1 MLRFENMTVR
11 RSWSLVLA
19 AFAILILGASLLGL
33 YSNYISR
40 DAFGTLNR
48 LNVEQAQA
56 LNRAYIDVLRA
67 RVEMDRAAELLR
79 TPAFE
84 RPGPVIERAEALLGS
99 AEAAF
104 RRFQAVPPAP
114 GQQEAIEALSQR
126 YQSLV
131 DNNLGL
137 QLMLLQDGDH
147 AGYRSGQSRVTE
159 SSQAFMTVADDFF
172 AASVGEGQALAAQ
185 FRRLADWLGASL
197 LATLATAALLVA
209 LVLWGVTRNVIR
221 PLREVMGHFRRIA
234 EGDLSAPIEARG
246 RNEIGQLFAEL
257 ATMQASLTETVGY
270 LRQGSEGVHGA
281 SRSMAEDNASL
292 AAQTQQQ
299 AATLAQTADH
309 LAHLTRAVEGNVNT
323 ADEVGRSAQGA
334 TRRAREGETVITRF
348 ADTME
353 AIQSHS
359 EEIASMIALIESIA
373 FQTNILALNAS
384 VEAAR
389 AGDQG
394 RGFAV
399 VAKEVSELAS
409 RSDHAAKE
417 IRGRIEASRQSVAAG
432 GELSREAVEHTREI
446 ILAIERV
453 EALMSRINEAS
464 QAQRGGI
471 DEVNGA
477 MAQMQA
483 ATRDSARL
491 VEWAAGDAQ
500 RLEVEAQ
507 RMAAFA
513 RGFHL
518 DADPVEDEAPDWAAL
533 AEGAEPPAEETAAR
547 LPAIA

>member
-11 RSWSLVLA
+11 VSWSLVLA

-33 YSNYISR
+33 FSNQTGR
-40 DAFGTLNR
+40 EAFGTLNR

-67 RVEMDRAAELLR
+67 RIEMDRAAELLR

-84 RPGPVIERAEALLGS
+84 RPGPAIERAEALLGS

-104 RRFQAVPPAP
+104 ERFRAVPPAAS
-114 GQQEAIEALSQR
+114 QQAAIEALSQR

-131 DNNLGL
+131 DNNLSL

-147 AGYRSGQSRVTE
+147 GGYRSGQSRVTE
-159 SSQAFMTVADDFF
+159 SSQAFMAEADDFF
-172 AASVGEGQALAAQ
+172 AASVGEGRALAAQ
-185 FRRLADWLGASL
+185 FRRLADWLGVSL
-197 LATLATAALLVA
+197 LATLAAAALLIG

-221 PLREVMGHFRRIA
+221 PLREVVGHFRRIA

-257 ATMQASLTETVGY
+257 ATMQASLTETVIH
-270 LRQGSEGVHGA
+270 LRRGSEGVHEA
-281 SRSMAEDNASL
+281 SRRMAEDNAAL

-299 AATLAQTADH
+299 GAAQAQTADH
-309 LAHLTRAVEGNVNT
+309 LAQLTHAVAGNVTT
-323 ADEVGRSAQGA
+323 ADEVGRSAEGA
-334 TRRAREGETVITRF
+334 TRRAREGEAVITRF

-353 AIQSHS
+353 TIQSHA
-359 EEIASMIALIESIA
+359 EEIAGMVALIESIA

-399 VAKEVSELAS
+399 VAKEVRELAS

-453 EALMSRINEAS
+453 NALMARIHDASREQ
-464 QAQRGGI
+464 QAGI

-491 VEWAAGDAQ
+491 VERAADGAQ
-500 RLEVEAQ
+500 RLEGEAEGMQ
-507 RMAAFA
+507 AYA
-513 RGFHL
+513 RGFRL
-518 DADPVEDEAPDWAAL
+518 DADPVGDDAAPDWEAL
-533 AEGAEPPAEETAAR
+533 AVTQDEATR
-547 LPAIA
+547 LPALAH

>member
-11 RSWSLVLA
+11 VSWSLVLA

-33 YSNYISR
+33 FSNQTSR
-40 DAFGTLNR
+40 EAFGTLNR

-67 RVEMDRAAELLR
+67 RIEMDRAAELLR

-84 RPGPVIERAEALLGS
+84 RPGPAIERAEALLGS

-104 RRFQAVPPAP
+104 ARFRAVPPAAS
-114 GQQEAIEALSQR
+114 QEAAIEALSQR

-131 DNNLGL
+131 DNNLSL

-147 AGYRSGQSRVTE
+147 GGYRSGQSRVTE
-159 SSQAFMTVADDFF
+159 SSQAFMAEADDFF
-172 AASVGEGQALAAQ
+172 AASAGEGQALAAQ
-185 FRRLADWLGASL
+185 FRRLADWLGVSL
-197 LATLATAALLVA
+197 LATLAAAALLIG

-221 PLREVMGHFRRIA
+221 PLREVVGHFRRIA

-257 ATMQASLTETVGY
+257 ATMQASLTETVSH
-270 LRQGSEGVHGA
+270 LRRGSEGVHEA
-281 SRSMAEDNASL
+281 SRRMAEDNAAL

-299 AATLAQTADH
+299 GAAQAQTADH
-309 LAHLTRAVEGNVNT
+309 LAQLTRAVAGNVTT
-323 ADEVGRSAQGA
+323 ADEVGRSAEGA
-334 TRRAREGETVITRF
+334 TRRAREGEAVITRF

-353 AIQSHS
+353 TIQSHA
-359 EEIASMIALIESIA
+359 EEIAGMVALIESIA

-399 VAKEVSELAS
+399 VAKEVRELAS

-453 EALMSRINEAS
+453 NALMARIHDASRAQ
-464 QAQRGGI
+464 QAGI

-491 VEWAAGDAQ
+491 VERAADGAQ
-500 RLEVEAQ
+500 RLEGEAEGMQ
-507 RMAAFA
+507 AYA
-513 RGFHL
+513 RGFRL
-518 DADPVEDEAPDWAAL
+518 DADPVEDEAAPDWEAL
-533 AEGAEPPAEETAAR
+533 AATQDEATR
-547 LPAIA
+547 LPAFAH

>member
-11 RSWSLVLA
+11 VSWSLVLA

-33 YSNYISR
+33 FSNQTSR
-40 DAFGTLNR
+40 EAFGTLNR

-67 RVEMDRAAELLR
+67 RIEMDRAAELLR

-84 RPGPVIERAEALLGS
+84 RPGPAIERAEALLGS

-104 RRFQAVPPAP
+104 ARFRAVPPAAS
-114 GQQEAIEALSQR
+114 QEAAIEALSQR

-131 DNNLGL
+131 DNNLSL

-147 AGYRSGQSRVTE
+147 GGYRSGQSRVTE
-159 SSQAFMTVADDFF
+159 SSQAFMAEADDFF
-172 AASVGEGQALAAQ
+172 AASAGEGQALAAQ
-185 FRRLADWLGASL
+185 FRRLADWLGVSL
-197 LATLATAALLVA
+197 LATLAAAALLIG

-221 PLREVMGHFRRIA
+221 PLREVVGHFRRIA
-234 EGDLSAPIEARG
+234 EGDLAAPIEARG

-257 ATMQASLTETVGY
+257 ATMQASLTETVSH
-270 LRQGSEGVHGA
+270 LRRGSEGVHEA
-281 SRSMAEDNASL
+281 SRRMAEDNAAL

-299 AATLAQTADH
+299 GAAQAQTADH
-309 LAHLTRAVEGNVNT
+309 LAHLTRAVAGNVTT
-323 ADEVGRSAQGA
+323 ADEVGRSAEGA
-334 TRRAREGETVITRF
+334 TRRAREGEAVITRF

-353 AIQSHS
+353 TIQSHA
-359 EEIASMIALIESIA
+359 EEIAGMVALIESIA

-399 VAKEVSELAS
+399 VAKEVRELAS

-453 EALMSRINEAS
+453 NALMARIHDAS
-464 QAQRGGI
+464 LAQQAGI

-491 VEWAAGDAQ
+491 VERAADGAQ
-500 RLEVEAQ
+500 RLEGEAEGMQ
-507 RMAAFA
+507 AYA

-518 DADPVEDEAPDWAAL
+518 DADPVTDEAAPDWEAL
-533 AEGAEPPAEETAAR
+533 AATQDEATR
-547 LPAIA
+547 LPALAQ